1 MIKIISSLLNASLTV
16 ELAERWNSAV
26 PHVTGIIVVFLFVLI
41 SILYYRRVMVN
52 LKVDE
57 TPNGYALIIY
67 TLIESV
73 KGLVRDILGPEF
85 EKITPYF
92 IFLASYIF
100 CSNMIGIFGLENPTG
115 SITVTFSL
123 GIITFIGML
132 VVGFRYQRISYLT
145 NFTINISVKSKKKGK
160 KIPIPVMIN
169 PMSIIGKITPLI
181 SISLR
186 IWGNIFAGGMIM
198 TLLYTVPMLGS
209 QGTQALIDGPPDPLM
224 LLAALYVPPLVAF
237 FDILSGSIQ
246 TMVFMFL
253 TMIYWTLE
261 KGEGEPEVKP
271 QEATS
276 FIVNEKT
283 KTKKQTTKTKNQ
295 NQKKTKTNLNV

>member
-1 MIKIISSLLNASLTV
+1 MI
-16 ELAERWNSAV
+16 
-26 PHVTGIIVVFLFVLI
+26 
-41 SILYYRRVMVN
+41 N
-52 LKVDE
+52 LKPDQA
-57 TPNGYALIIY
+57 PSGYALIIF
-67 TLIESV
+67 TMIESV

-85 EKITPYF
+85 EKVTPYF

-100 CSNMIGIFGLENPTG
+100 CSNMIGIFGFENPTG

-132 VVGFRYQRISYLT
+132 VVGFRYQRISYLK
-145 NFTINISVKSKKKGK
+145 NFTINISVKSKKTGDK
-160 KIPIPVMIN
+160 KTIPVMIN
-169 PMSIIGKITPLI
+169 PLEIIGKITPLI

-198 TLLYTVPMLGS
+198 TLLYTIPMLGS
-209 QGTQALIDGPPDPLM
+209 QGVDALKNGPSDPFM

-261 KGEGEPEVKP
+261 KGEPEQEQKK

-276 FIVNEKT
+276 FIVNENT
-283 KTKKQTTKTKNQ
+283 ENTNKN
-295 NQKKTKTNLNV
+295 NKTKTNLNL